1 MSLRIETIFSL
12 IVLILLSCKTEE
24 ATQNV
29 VVMENQNDHW
39 VEIELQKQ
47 LSKTDLTDSIEIY
60 GLPIEDL
67 PQQIYQVENLRY
79 LRIDCNSFSCMKSLS
94 SNISKFSNLET
105 LIITKSALTTLPKE
119 IGKLGNLK
127 KLIVAGGGQLGSV
140 PTELSNLDKLEELD
154 LWRNSLTELA
164 VDLNDLGNLKT
175 VYLGENN
182 FSKKY
187 IDGLIEQF
195 PKIKIKMNYV
205 KD

>member
-94 SNISKFSNLET
+94 SNISKFSNLEI

-164 VDLNDLGNLKT
+164 VDLNDLGK
-175 VYLGENN
+175 
-182 FSKKY
+182 S
-187 IDGLIEQF
+187 
-195 PKIKIKMNYV
+195 
-205 KD
+205 